1 MTNHRLSCVP
11 QVHGN
16 RKGHQKM
23 AKNRRLAAAAGAIT
37 LASVFTAGP
46 VSAQSTAEVY
56 LGSAS
61 GRALN
66 VQVLGIGTT
75 LGVSSS
81 KVTSQLTSVAEGSGQ
96 LLNAGTTAKVDL
108 SGNGANET
116 RPDACAVVLPVANI
130 LNAGL
135 ACGAASGSITGG
147 NPVANSEGRFAG
159 LTLDVENLLG
169 LVPALSDTVTG
180 LTDSTVGTLKSLPVL
195 GTTLAPVV
203 DTVNATVADVLKTRT
218 LELTAGKSTS
228 SVVTDGGNVV
238 SSATASGAEI
248 KILPVRLPGSVEG
261 VTGELGPLATITVS
275 SAAAKAVY
283 NRATGTSTP
292 SFDPSLVTIKLGPTA
307 LLPTGTEI
315 KVPVNASQTIL
326 AGTPLESDIIV
337 AAGRTVTNPDGTV
350 GAIADGVKLH
360 LLKGVNNGILVEL
373 AHAEAGVGGT
383 PAAAAPIQAP
393 ALELPRT
400 GGTPWIPLAGVSIL
414 GLAVLVRRVLVR
426 AV

>member
-1 MTNHRLSCVP
+1 
-11 QVHGN
+11 
-16 RKGHQKM
+16 M

-66 VQVLGIGTT
+66 IQVLGVGTT
-75 LGVSSS
+75 IGVSSS

-96 LLNAGTTAKVDL
+96 LLNAGTTASVNL

-116 RPDACAVVLPVANI
+116 KPDACAVAIPVAEI
-130 LNAGL
+130 LKAGI
-135 ACGAASGSITGG
+135 ACGAASGSITDG

-159 LTLDVENLLG
+159 VDLDISALLG
-169 LVPALSDTVTG
+169 LAG
-180 LTDSTVGTLKSLPVL
+180 LDATL
-195 GTTLAPVV
+195 TTLVNETVLETAKTTVSGLPLGLGEILTPVV
-203 DTVNATVADVLKTRT
+203 ETVQGEVGNLLNTQT
-218 LELTAGKSTS
+218 LALTAGKSTS
-228 SVVTDGGNVV
+228 SVVTDAGKVT
-238 SSATASGAEI
+238 SAATASGAEI
-248 KILPVRLPGSVEG
+248 QILPVRLPVAG
-261 VTGELGPLATITVS
+261 VDVGPLATITVS
-275 SAAAKAVY
+275 SASAKAVY
-283 NRATGTSTP
+283 DRATGTSTP
-292 SFDPSLVTIKLGPTA
+292 SFDPSLVTIKLGATA
-307 LLPTGTEI
+307 ATGAQEI

-337 AAGRTVTNPDGTV
+337 AAGKTVTNPDGTV

-360 LLKGVNNGILVEL
+360 LLKGVNNGILIEL

-383 PAAAAPIQAP
+383 PAAAAPIEAP

>member
-1 MTNHRLSCVP
+1 M
-11 QVHGN
+11 
-16 RKGHQKM
+16 
-23 AKNRRLAAAAGAIT
+23 
-37 LASVFTAGP
+37 FTAGP

-66 VQVLGIGTT
+66 VQVLGVGTT

-96 LLNAGTTAKVDL
+96 LLNAGTTAKIDL
-108 SGNGANET
+108 TGNGT
-116 RPDACAVVLPVANI
+116 SDSKPDACAVALPVADI
-130 LNAGL
+130 LNVGL
-135 ACGAASGSITGG
+135 ACGSASGSIAGN

-159 LTLDVENLLG
+159 ITLDVENVLG
-169 LVPALSDTVTG
+169 LAGLNDAVTG
-180 LTDSTVGTLKSLPVL
+180 LTSSTLGTVQTTVGTLPVVGPVL
-195 GTTLAPVV
+195 GPVV
-203 DTVNATVADVLKTRT
+203 QTVNTTVTDLLNTRT

-228 SVVTDGGNVV
+228 SVVADGGNVT
-238 SSATASGAEI
+238 STATASGGEI
-248 KILPVRLPGSVEG
+248 KILPVRLPVAG
-261 VTGELGPLATITVS
+261 VDVGPLATITVS
-275 SAAAKAVY
+275 SAQAKAVY

-292 SFDPSLVTIKLGPTA
+292 TFDPSLVTVKLGPTA
-307 LLPTGTEI
+307 LLPSGTEI
-315 KVPVNASQTIL
+315 KVPVGASQTIL

-360 LLKGVNNGILVEL
+360 LLKGVSNGILIEL

-393 ALELPRT
+393 NVELPRT

-426 AV
+426 AY